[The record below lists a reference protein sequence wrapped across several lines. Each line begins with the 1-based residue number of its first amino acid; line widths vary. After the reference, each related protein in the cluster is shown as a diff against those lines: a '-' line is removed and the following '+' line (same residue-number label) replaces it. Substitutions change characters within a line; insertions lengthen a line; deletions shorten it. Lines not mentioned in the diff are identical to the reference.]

1 MTDVEPILVAD
12 SLSSGYG
19 DIQVLWGASVTVW
32 PGRISV
38 LLGSNGAG
46 KSTMLRT
53 ISGLN
58 RATSGRVTYRGRDI
72 TGESAPKRARDGIA
86 YVMEGK
92 RLFHART
99 VEENLMLGGYTRSRS
114 RRTLRGRAG
123 GIYEKFPMLGERRS
137 VRAGALSGGQQQML
151 AIGQALMSEP
161 AVLML
166 DEPSGGLAPAIV
178 KDVFRI
184 VEELRAEGLG
194 VLLVEQAAEQA
205 LAIADHVT
213 VLNVGKVVIDRPADQ
228 VEDVSVIRSA
238 YLGMG
243 DLEAPGAEG
252 GQAQPE
258 DQPTPPVDPA
268 PGDETR

>member
-1 MTDVEPILVAD
+1 MTDVDPILVAD

-58 RATSGRVTYRGRDI
+58 RATGGRVTYRGRDI
-72 TGESAPKRARDGIA
+72 TGESAPKRARAGIA

-114 RRTLRGRAG
+114 RRALRGRAG
-123 GIYEKFPMLGERRS
+123 GIYEKFPVLGERRAA
-137 VRAGALSGGQQQML
+137 RAGDLSGGQQQML

-213 VLNVGKVVIDRPADQ
+213 VLNVGKVVIDRPADE

-238 YLGMG
+238 YLGLG
-243 DLEAPGAEG
+243 DIEAPKAE
-252 GQAQPE
+252 P
-258 DQPTPPVDPA
+258 DLVDP
-268 PGDETR
+268 PPSDGSQ

>member
-1 MTDVEPILVAD
+1 MTDVDPILVAD

-58 RATSGRVTYRGRDI
+58 RATGGRVTYRGRDI
-72 TGESAPKRARDGIA
+72 TGESAPKRARAGIA

-114 RRTLRGRAG
+114 RRALRARAG
-123 GIYEKFPMLGERRS
+123 GIYEKFPVLGERRS
-137 VRAGALSGGQQQML
+137 ARAGDLSGGQQQML

-184 VEELRAEGLG
+184 VEELRTEGLG

-205 LAIADHVT
+205 LEIADHVT

-238 YLGMG
+238 YLGLG
-243 DLEAPGAEG
+243 DLDVPVSERPLAPPGD
-252 GQAQPE
+252 QA
-258 DQPTPPVDPA
+258 TGLVDP
-268 PGDETR
+268 TRTDDTR